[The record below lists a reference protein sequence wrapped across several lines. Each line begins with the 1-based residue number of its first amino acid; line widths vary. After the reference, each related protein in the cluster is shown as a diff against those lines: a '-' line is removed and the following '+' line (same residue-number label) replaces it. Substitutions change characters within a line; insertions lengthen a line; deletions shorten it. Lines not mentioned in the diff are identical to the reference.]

1 MDVNQ
6 IGFIILLSFGIVA
19 FLYLLGCENEEHAI
33 LNEYLD
39 NSKED

>member
-6 IGFIILLSFGIVA
+6 IVFIILLSFGILA
-19 FLYLLGCENEEHAI
+19 FLYLLGCEREESTI
-33 LNEYLD
+33 LNEYLN